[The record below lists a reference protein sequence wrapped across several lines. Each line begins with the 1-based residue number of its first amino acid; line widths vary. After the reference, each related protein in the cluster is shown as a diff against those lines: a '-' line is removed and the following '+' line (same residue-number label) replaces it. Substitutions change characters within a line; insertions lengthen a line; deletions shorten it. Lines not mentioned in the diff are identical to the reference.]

1 MDGHGVGEVVRWIK
15 LDDLEV
21 TLCETQHESNGIP
34 PEDPT

>member
-1 MDGHGVGEVVRWIK
+1 MDGHGVGEVVRWVK
-15 LDDLEV
+15 LNDLEL